1 MSDDAECNPHMPLV
15 DTPEHESVVDEQE
28 APFQGHH
35 GEHAHRVPVRR
46 ALVDE
51 EEEQEIAFGD
61 YPPPMH
67 PRGRG
72 LQARMVGR
80 PLTIKPDPYDG
91 KSDWLE
97 YVVYFEQMSEMY
109 GWDHLTM
116 AMVLGLSLRGGARSV
131 LVSLTLAQRRDY
143 KVLKGAL
150 TQAFCPTQQIYLYQA
165 ELKGRTKQTGEGL
178 SDLGHDI
185 MRLVKLAYPSADAET
200 RETVAISAFLD
211 ALPGNAMETRLSVL
225 RTRPRTMLEVVAL
238 AIEVETVVDANN
250 HRKSHVRRDVNQLE
264 SEKAPSRETE
274 NEKLRKAVDKLTDT
288 VNGMGK
294 RQDKDRD
301 GKKPYRNPKPHDQ
314 RETRKCYN
322 CGKPGHLSKNCRSP
336 KKQGNEG
343 GQSESQ

>member
-1 MSDDAECNPHMPLV
+1 MTDHAECEPHMPLV
-15 DTPEHESVVDEQE
+15 DTPELEGEMDEHE
-28 APFQGHH
+28 APYQGHH
-35 GEHAHRVPVRR
+35 DEHAPRAPVRR

-51 EEEQEIAFGD
+51 EEDREIGFGD

-72 LQARMVGR
+72 LQARMVGQ
-80 PLTIKPDPYDG
+80 PLVMKPDPFDG
-91 KSDWLE
+91 KSDWME
-97 YVVYFEQMSEMY
+97 YLVYFEQMSEMY
-109 GWDHLTM
+109 GWDHPTM

-165 ELKGRTKQTGEGL
+165 ELKGRTKKPSEGL

-200 RETVAISAFLD
+200 RETVAISSFLD

-238 AIEVETVVDANN
+238 AIEVDTVVDAGN
-250 HRKSHVRRDVNQLE
+250 HRKSHVRRDVHQLD
-264 SEKAPSRETE
+264 SEPIPSRETE
-274 NEKLRKAVDKLTDT
+274 NEKLRKAVDKLTET
-288 VNGMGK
+288 VSTMGK
-294 RQDKDRD
+294 RQEKDKD
-301 GKKPYRNPKPHDQ
+301 GKRSYKNPKPTDQ

-322 CGKPGHLSKNCRSP
+322 CGKTGHLSKNCRSP
-336 KKQGNEG
+336 KKQGNG
-343 GQSESQ
+343 GGRSESQ